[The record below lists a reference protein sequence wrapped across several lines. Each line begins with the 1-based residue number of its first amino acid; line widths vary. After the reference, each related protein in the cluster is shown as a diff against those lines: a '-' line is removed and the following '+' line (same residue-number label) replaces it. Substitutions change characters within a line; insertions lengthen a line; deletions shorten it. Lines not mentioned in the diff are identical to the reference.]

1 MTHYD
6 RQGFAA
12 TTAKI
17 LLEMRAVHAN
27 LESPFKLTSGWAS
40 PVYID
45 CRKIISFVRARR
57 ALMEMAEAVILSE
70 IGFEQI
76 DAIAGGETAGIPYA
90 AWLAERLMLPMQ
102 YVRKKP
108 KGFGR
113 NAQIEGQLDAG
124 QRLLL
129 VEDLTTDG
137 LSKRNFC
144 AALRNA
150 GAHVDHVFVLFHYG
164 FYPDVQTVFDEINVQ
179 LHALATWRDILSA
192 ARALQYF
199 DRATLSEIEKFLD
212 APAQWSAAHGGI

>member
-1 MTHYD
+1 MKRTQEERIDGMHIKCGLRGILSRRLNPFCALHFRQPVSAQSAHFFIKSTHDAYD

-76 DAIAGGETAGIPYA
+76 
-90 AWLAERLMLPMQ
+90 
-102 YVRKKP
+102 
-108 KGFGR
+108 
-113 NAQIEGQLDAG
+113 
-124 QRLLL
+124 
-129 VEDLTTDG
+129 
-137 LSKRNFC
+137 
-144 AALRNA
+144 
-150 GAHVDHVFVLFHYG
+150 
-164 FYPDVQTVFDEINVQ
+164 
-179 LHALATWRDILSA
+179 
-192 ARALQYF
+192 
-199 DRATLSEIEKFLD
+199 
-212 APAQWSAAHGGI
+212 

>member
-1 MTHYD
+1 MMHYD
-6 RQGFAA
+6 RQRFAA

-17 LLEMRAVHAN
+17 LLEIRAVHAN
-27 LESPFKLTSGWAS
+27 LATPFKLTSGRLS

-45 CRKIISFVRARR
+45 CRRIISFVRARR
-57 ALMEMAEAVILSE
+57 ALMEMAEAIILSE

-76 DAIAGGETAGIPYA
+76 DAIAGGETAGIPFA

-113 NAQIEGQLDAG
+113 NAQIEGSLDEG

-144 AALRNA
+144 TALRHA
-150 GAHVDHVFVLFHYG
+150 GAHVHHVFVLFYYG
-164 FYPDVQTVFDEINVQ
+164 LRPDAHSIFEEINVQ
-179 LHALATWRDILSA
+179 LHALATWRDVLSV
-192 ARALQYF
+192 ARTLHYF
-199 DRATLSEIEKFLD
+199 DSATLSEIEKFLA
-212 APAQWSAAHGGI
+212 APAQWSAAHGGV